1 MEVVKKL
8 CTAML
13 VFCLSLAV
21 FVGPAEASYRCAV
34 EPSHVY
40 FPDEC
45 EQSDGI
51 CRNTVV
57 SVDGKELSNVY
68 ARFNSREV
76 NQEGVSFEIG
86 GGQANI
92 TVLAQGTSYLD
103 RPQSVKRVFPDPQPA
118 FKRFQVNASDPLFKI
133 DVYVDGYCADA
144 E

>member
-1 MEVVKKL
+1 MRMEVVKKL

-40 FPDEC
+40 FPDVC
-45 EQSDGI
+45 EHNI

-68 ARFNSREV
+68 ARFNSREEFEQGITFEIV
-76 NQEGVSFEIG
+76 NQEI
-86 GGQANI
+86 I
-92 TVLAQGTSYLD
+92 TVPVQGTSTLD

-118 FKRFQVNASDPLFKI
+118 FTQFQVNAFDPLFKI